1 MIIYDFLGL
10 LMFNCYAY
18 NDKGIVNQAA
28 AQRPVCSY
36 KVI

>member
-1 MIIYDFLGL
+1 MIIYDFGGL
-10 LMFNCYAY
+10 LMFDCYAY
-18 NDKGIVNQAA
+18 NDNGDVNQAA